1 VELKNKPRK
10 DRFFSKTEMAE
21 DLKNNFGKLKTSKPC
36 WKAIKTEFY

>member
-21 DLKNNFGKLKTSKPC
+21 DLKRELGTLFTHQNCDLIF
-36 WKAIKTEFY
+36 